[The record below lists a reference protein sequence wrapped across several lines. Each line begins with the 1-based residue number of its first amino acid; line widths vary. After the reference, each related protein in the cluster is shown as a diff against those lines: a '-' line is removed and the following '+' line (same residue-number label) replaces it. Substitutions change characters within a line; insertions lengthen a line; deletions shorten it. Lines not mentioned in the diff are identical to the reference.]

1 MRQIYRLLLLT
12 KLLGLIFKLF
22 MIISFFQNNMTDLV
36 KDCTAALELNPKYTK
51 ALSRRA
57 KAFQNL
63 GQLSECLEDIT
74 ALCILEGFSNPRS
87 LETADTVLK
96 DLGRP
101 STLYFYDFSSQNEVF
116 VEQAILWRTLTTSL
130 QYCKPLFVG

>member
-1 MRQIYRLLLLT
+1 MNI
-12 KLLGLIFKLF
+12 

-101 STLYFYDFSSQNEVF
+101 STLCFYDFSSQNEVF
-116 VEQAILWRTLTTSL
+116 VKQAKLWRTLTTSL
-130 QYCKPLFVG
+130 LQTSICKLRSAFSAFSKCFVCSFVCKR